1 MKLTQTQKY
10 VLAGGG
16 AAVLIAAAAAAVW
29 FGRDAV
35 DAGSEGETT
44 ATAEASWTVEPTAT
58 AGSAEETTT
67 PPTEQPR
74 TPTQA
79 SYGRYAHILSVEGV
93 PGNYSVVVDFFDIY
107 TEDAADKYADE
118 HGLTVPSNGI
128 LYVDEEELAER
139 IPLRSDVAI
148 IYKSGGVE
156 SLVQLTATVEQLREW
171 TQGNTSALDGAASD
185 QWDITVV
192 QGIVTKIEMV
202 AIAD

>member
-35 DAGSEGETT
+35 ESGTESEST
-44 ATAEASWTVEPTAT
+44 ATAEASSTVEPTAT
-58 AGSAEETTT
+58 ADSGEETAT
-67 PPTEQPR
+67 PTEQPL
-74 TPTQA
+74 TPTLP

-93 PGNYSVVVDFFDIY
+93 PGNYSVVVDFFELY
-107 TEDAADKYADE
+107 TEDEADKYADE
-118 HGLTVPSNGI
+118 HGLKVPSNGI
-128 LYVDEEELAER
+128 LCVDEEELAER
-139 IPLRSDVAI
+139 IPLRSDVVI
-148 IYKSGGVE
+148 VYKSGGVE

-171 TQGNTSALDGAASD
+171 TQGNTSALDGATGD

-192 QGIVTKIEMV
+192 QGVVTKIEMV